1 MRAPSSRSCWPSP
14 PAVALPRLPRTP
26 RRLRGRVRP
35 LCSPSSTGRPRRTAR
50 GARCCWRLCWRR
62 RAQPCFPDRCSGI
75 RPAIF
80 ARHCSP
86 RGPILSP
93 RALQARTAMSRAPCS
108 RRPHGRQL
116 ARMRAGGGSAR
127 QGWSIPGSLRRKRPL
142 RCMLAAPGARLCP
155 IFRVPRAHGSLIGQ
169 FRVPEVARS
178 RFLALRPAS
187 EICELTPGWRCP
199 TLFCALGICLHSGCR
214 GKRAG
219 RRSGAFF
226 WGTRSCIDKALGAA
240 PSM

>member
-116 ARMRAGGGSAR
+116 ARMRAGGGPAR
-127 QGWSIPGSLRRKRPL
+127 QVWSIPGSLRRKRPL

-155 IFRVPRAHGSLIGQ
+155 IFRVPRAHGSLVAALEERRALPG
-169 FRVPEVARS
+169 RHVPLPENSGLAPHFAVPGASLLPRIAAR
-178 RFLALRPAS
+178 
-187 EICELTPGWRCP
+187 G
-199 TLFCALGICLHSGCR
+199 G
-214 GKRAG
+214 G
-219 RRSGAFF
+219 RRASALLVRVMSCSHRSG
-226 WGTRSCIDKALGAA
+226 WGSH
-240 PSM
+240 

>member
-155 IFRVPRAHGSLIGQ
+155 IFRVPRAHGSL
-169 FRVPEVARS
+169 VAALEDRRARYRAGTCPCRRTQVSPRILRS
-178 RFLALRPAS
+178 RALLSSHALLRGEAGGVHPHCS
-187 EICELTPGWRCP
+187 
-199 TLFCALGICLHSGCR
+199 CA
-214 GKRAG
+214 
-219 RRSGAFF
+219 
-226 WGTRSCIDKALGAA
+226 
-240 PSM
+240 